1 MQLSYYFCITII
13 QVHYY
18 QPLFTLVGGGIAS
31 YNYSKKSMKSVLPK
45 NAKWLKDS
53 VIGFDPENNQITTN
67 NGDTV
72 HYDILIVALGLQINW
87 DQVSK

>member
-1 MQLSYYFCITII
+1 
-13 QVHYY
+13 
-18 QPLFTLVGGGIAS
+18 
-31 YNYSKKSMKSVLPK
+31 MKSVLPK
-45 NAKWLKDS
+45 NAKWIKDS
-53 VIGFDPENNQITTN
+53 VIEFDPENNQITTN